1 MMIKKNTRLAQMLK
15 HQQNACGLTEK
26 EISAKHGFSQQAFN
40 SWKTGVAP
48 RNKMFPA
55 IAVFLGISVDDVA
68 MLANE
73 AKVSSGTT
81 KLPDMGAPVMA
92 RGTSASLA
100 IDKYAS
106 GYAKPAVAGT
116 YAARVDGRHMWVN
129 PRLRPAD
136 GNTVLVRGT
145 DIGRIATW
153 PCALDDGEVAH
164 VVVLAEMA

>member
-1 MMIKKNTRLAQMLK
+1 MTKKNTRLAQMLR
-15 HQQNACGLTEK
+15 HRQNTCGLTEK
-26 EISAKHGFSQQAFN
+26 ELSAKFGFSQQAFN

-48 RNKMFPA
+48 RPKMFPA
-55 IAVFLGISVDDVA
+55 IAAFLNASVDDVA
-68 MLANE
+68 VLAEE
-73 AKVSSGTT
+73 AKVSTGTT

-92 RGTSASLA
+92 RGTASSLA

-136 GNTVLVRGT
+136 GNTVLVRGDDT
-145 DIGRIATW
+145 GRIATW
-153 PCALDDGEVAH
+153 PCVLAEGEIAH